1 MQRSTHVF
9 PRYLNQN
16 VVHIPTPCPSGHHDL
31 VVPLPLSEQH
41 IRVMWLPHTQLSAIC
56 RRFSVPWLA
65 QTLASDGR
73 AVNVE
78 SAMEKE
84 AWTGSLSLSLSLAR
98 THKRARSLSVSLSL
112 SPSLS
117 LSFIFNTYYFI
128 NYWLRLILYTQLTQN
143 ALLFPL
149 QNGYSNKPRYYLIS
163 ILSVLFTIN
172 KGIMI

>member
-41 IRVMWLPHTQLSAIC
+41 IRVMWLPHTQLSANFH
-56 RRFSVPWLA
+56 RFSVPWLS
-65 QTLASDGR
+65 QTLVSDGR

-98 THKRARSLSVSLSL
+98 THKRARSLSVSLYL
-112 SPSLS
+112 SLS
-117 LSFIFNTYYFI
+117 LIFNTFCFI
-128 NYWLRLILYTQLTQN
+128 NLIDSVWSCTHNSHRMHCCFHCKMATRT
-143 ALLFPL
+143 
-149 QNGYSNKPRYYLIS
+149 SHDI
-163 ILSVLFTIN
+163 IL
-172 KGIMI
+172 